1 MQIRRL
7 QSLTDA
13 QLDDIQ
19 VLMREL
25 SASIAVTSE
34 MIRRAVESPDTHFFA
49 LMEDDGRI
57 IGTASLC
64 VFHSPTGSKA
74 HIEDVVVLSS
84 YRGRHL
90 GKMLMEHLIEYARK
104 EFKEIDLSLTSRP
117 QRVAANQLYKSL
129 GFCQRETNVY
139 SMAIRPIE

>member
-1 MQIRRL
+1 MQILRL
-7 QSLTDA
+7 QTVTDA
-13 QLDDIQ
+13 QLYDILA
-19 VLMREL
+19 LMKEL
-25 SASIAVTSE
+25 SAGIVVTPE

-49 LMEDDGRI
+49 LMADDGRI